1 VSRLIHTGHAI
12 VDIAVTVDALPPPGE
27 DTPATGSAITAGGAV
42 NTLVAAVRDGLA
54 AVHVGARGT
63 GPFAD
68 IVRAALSDAGVR
80 AVGPVVGDVDTGF
93 SIVMVDAS
101 AERTF
106 VTSVGAEARLTRQ
119 DLDRVDARAGDTVV
133 VTGYGLSDAAEALS
147 GWVGA
152 LPAAVRVVLDPS
164 PVVASV
170 DRGALSA
177 VLARAD
183 VVTANAREARLLVG
197 GAEAGGGGLAG
208 AVGLAGAGGLA
219 GAAADASA
227 LAALLRPGAA
237 AVVRDGARGCFLS
250 VGDGV
255 DHIPGFAVE
264 AVDTT
269 GAGDAHCGVLC
280 AALSRGDTLARAVR
294 RANAAAAIAVSRRGP
309 ATSPTSDE
317 IDLFL
322 AP

>member
-1 VSRLIHTGHAI
+1 MNRLIHTGHAI
-12 VDIAVTVDALPPPGE
+12 VDIAVTVDALPALGG
-27 DTPATGSAITAGGAV
+27 DVPATGSAITAGGAV
-42 NTLVAAVRDGLA
+42 NTLVAAVRDGLP

-68 IVRAALSDAGVR
+68 IVRAALSDAGVP
-80 AVGPVVGDVDTGF
+80 ALGPVVDGVDTGF

-106 VTSVGAEARLTRQ
+106 VTSLGAERRLARA
-119 DLDRVDARAGDTVV
+119 DLDLVDAEAGDTVV
-133 VTGYGLSDAAEALS
+133 VTGYGLLHAPQVLS

-152 LPAAVRVVLDPS
+152 LPAGVRVVLDPS

-170 DRGALSA
+170 DPGALAA

-183 VVTANAREARLLVG
+183 VVTANAREARLVVG
-197 GAEAGGGGLAG
+197 GAG
-208 AVGLAGAGGLA
+208 AV
-219 GAAADASA
+219 ADASA

-237 AVVRDGARGCFLS
+237 ALVRDGARGCFLAVGGS
-250 VGDGV
+250 VEHV
-255 DHIPGFAVE
+255 PGFAVE

-280 AALSRGDTLARAVR
+280 AALSRGETLAHAVR
-294 RANAAAAIAVSRRGP
+294 RANAAAAIAVSRRGS
-309 ATSPTSDE
+309 ATSPTSAE
-317 IDLFL
+317 IDAFL
-322 AP
+322 AR

>member
-1 VSRLIHTGHAI
+1 MSRLIHTGHAI
-12 VDIAVTVDALPPPGE
+12 VDIAVTVDALPAAGG
-27 DTPATGSAITAGGAV
+27 DVPATASAITAGGAV
-42 NTLVAAVRDGLA
+42 NTLVAAVRDGLP

-68 IVRAALSDAGVR
+68 IVRAALSGAGVP
-80 AVGPVVGDVDTGF
+80 ALGPIVDGVDTGF

-106 VTSVGAEARLTRQ
+106 VTSLGAEGRLTRQ
-119 DLDRVDARAGDTVV
+119 GLDLVDAEAGDTVV
-133 VTGYGLSDAAEALS
+133 VTGYGLLHAPQVLS

-152 LPAAVRVVLDPS
+152 LPAVVRVVLDPS

-170 DRGALSA
+170 DPGALVA

-183 VVTANAREARLLVG
+183 VVTANAREARLVVG
-197 GAEAGGGGLAG
+197 GAGGAGGSGGG
-208 AVGLAGAGGLA
+208 SGAGAGP
-219 GAAADASA
+219 GAAADASV

-237 AVVRDGARGCFLS
+237 ALVRDGARGCFLA
-250 VGDGV
+250 VGGEV
-255 DHIPGFAVE
+255 EHVPGFAVE

-280 AALSRGDTLARAVR
+280 AALSRGETLTHAVR
-294 RANAAAAIAVSRRGP
+294 RANAAAAIAVSRRGS
-309 ATSPTSDE
+309 ATSPTSAE
-317 IDLFL
+317 IDAFL
-322 AP
+322 AR